1 MLVAVVGVWARV
13 CGNLWR
19 LPRAPADALFTSP
32 NCGWCPGF
40 NAGYETGSLAAR
52 TVGAVHGML
61 SVLELMVA
69 ARSDSY
75 VGGGGQRFCDLHSVV
90 FFFFFFRRAC
100 VCTLP
105 ISPVLLIGVLV
116 ESSHHWQKRPGGAIA
131 RLAGACQGVLC
142 RHRRASRRGQPGQRR
157 RSREPDLESTGPGR
171 G

>member
-1 MLVAVVGVWARV
+1 MWGDDGGSDSDGSNASVERREREWDALRDRFVGPGYRDGLDLGRDSVVQEGMMPPLINKGGGGVAVVGVWARV

-61 SVLELMVA
+61 SVLELMVT

-75 VGGGGQRFCDLHSVV
+75 VRGGGGSIFL
-90 FFFFFFRRAC
+90 
-100 VCTLP
+100 
-105 ISPVLLIGVLV
+105 
-116 ESSHHWQKRPGGAIA
+116 
-131 RLAGACQGVLC
+131 
-142 RHRRASRRGQPGQRR
+142 
-157 RSREPDLESTGPGR
+157 
-171 G
+171 